1 MTVILLAPT
10 VPALA
15 QPTAAGSPARSAF
28 AARDDA
34 YVISAGHTLTVRDG
48 VLTND
53 SGVTALIRHTDPG
66 HGALALNPD
75 GSFRYTPT
83 AGFTGSD
90 TFTYTVSDAVK
101 LYSTHLSPLA
111 TISGVPITAGG
122 FGSSLAPV
130 PGSADEYY
138 GLEDRGPNVDGPNGT
153 KIEPLPDFDPS
164 IGKFKLI
171 GAKAVLERTIPLR
184 AFDGTPYNG
193 RVNVAASTG
202 ESITDLNGTVLPP
215 SPYGYDSE
223 GLVALA
229 DGTFWVSDEYGPF
242 ITHFDR
248 TGRQIGR
255 LTPFDGSLPY
265 ELSLRVPNKGMEGL
279 TITPDGHTLVGMM
292 QSALAQTDLA
302 GAKPANVAPVRI
314 VTYDLRTGVTHEY
327 LYLLTDPKINSGA
340 VSEITALSATRFVV
354 DERDGK
360 FEPNAYKKLFL
371 IDLAGATDV
380 GPRATVAGAGYDAL
394 HGGLLVGG
402 RTIEALV
409 GTSATAAATTT
420 LATAGIT
427 PVAKTL
433 DVDLGGLLTTLD
445 PTGGFFGH
453 DKVEGVATTDHGRT
467 LVVSNDSDFGIA
479 GVTGSTPPFT
489 LTPKVLPNGAQDD
502 GEYLWVDTTRVA
514 DPVRTA
520 TVTITVAPTATTPG
534 SCPPAAAALSYSDA
548 LDKVVYHG
556 AQIGGLSDLAY
567 DRRSGSF
574 VATVDNHLTDPSRL
588 WFFSNTTSAV
598 ITRDPLVLTRP
609 DGTPYTGL
617 TADNEGLAVLPDG
630 DFLVSSETEPSIR
643 IFGRDGRQRAELPVP
658 QRFQVAP
665 AGQATNNATLE
676 GLSVSPDGRRVVAAM
691 EGTLSGDVP
700 ADGSAAV
707 YRRFLVYDSDTRGR
721 FSLVKQIGYQV
732 QPGNRISE
740 VQQYRDGA
748 LLVMEAAYSPTAGNT
763 IALYAVPRLDRSA
776 DVSGVANLSSRPG
789 LVVEKELV
797 ADVTKCPTL
806 GATAKQPQANPLMD
820 NYEGMVTRPLVPHL
834 YAVSLISDDNFNPT
848 QITRLLNLVARL
860 P

>member
-1 MTVILLAPT
+1 MRVVRRRRPAAVVALMTVMLVAP
-10 VPALA
+10 VIPAAA
-15 QPTAAGSPARSAF
+15 QPTAAGPTDARSAF
-28 AARDDA
+28 TARDDS
-34 YVISAGHTLTVRDG
+34 YVVGAGQTLIERGG
-48 VLTND
+48 VLAND
-53 SGVTALIRHTDPG
+53 SGVTALIRHTAPV
-66 HGALALNPD
+66 HGSLNLNPD
-75 GSFRYTPT
+75 GSFRYAPT

-111 TISGVPITAGG
+111 TIGGVPITAGG

-164 IGKFKLI
+164 IGRFKLVS
-171 GAKAVLERTIPLR
+171 GKAVLERTIPLR

-202 ESITDLNGTVLPP
+202 ETITDLNGAVLPA

-223 GLVALA
+223 GLVAVA

-242 ITHFDR
+242 VTHFDR

-255 LTPFDGSLPY
+255 LSPFDGSLPY
-265 ELSLRVPNKGMEGL
+265 ELSFRVPNKGMEGL
-279 TITPDGHTLVGMM
+279 TITPDGRTLVGMM
-292 QSALAQTDLA
+292 QSALQQTDLA
-302 GAKPANVAPVRI
+302 AKPANVAPVRI
-314 VTYDLRTGVTHEY
+314 VTYDLRTGITHEY
-327 LYLLTDPKINSGA
+327 LYLLTDPKISSSA
-340 VSEITALSATRFVV
+340 VSEITALSATRFIV

-360 FEPNAYKKLFL
+360 FEPNAYKKLFS

-394 HGGLLVGG
+394 HGGLLIGG
-402 RTIEALV
+402 KTIEALV
-409 GTSATAAATTT
+409 GTSPTDAATAT
-420 LATAGIT
+420 LAAAGIT
-427 PVAKTL
+427 PVAKHL

-445 PTGGFFGH
+445 PSGGFFGH
-453 DKVEGVATTDHGRT
+453 DKIEGVATTDHGRT
-467 LVVSNDSDFGIA
+467 LVISNDSDFGIS

-489 LTPKVLPNGAQDD
+489 LTPKILPNGTQDD
-502 GEYLWVDTTRVA
+502 GDYLWVDTSKIG

-520 TVTITVAPTATTPG
+520 TVTITVAPSATTAG
-534 SCPPAAAALSYSDA
+534 SCPPAAAALSFSDA
-548 LDKVVYHG
+548 LDKVNFHG
-556 AQIGGLSDLAY
+556 AQIGGLSDLAF
-567 DRRSGSF
+567 DRRSSSY

-588 WFFSNTTSAV
+588 WFFSNTTSPV

-630 DFLVSSETEPSIR
+630 NFLVSSETEPSVR
-643 IFGRDGRQRAELPVP
+643 IFGRDGRQRSELPVP
-658 QRFQVAP
+658 QRFLVTP
-665 AGQATNNATLE
+665 AGEATSNATLE
-676 GLSVSPDGRRVVAAM
+676 GLSVSPDGRRIVAAM

-707 YRRFLVYDSDTRGR
+707 YRRFLVYDADARGR
-721 FSLVKQIGYQV
+721 FSLVEQIGYQV

-748 LLVMEAAYSPTAGNT
+748 LLVMEAAYHPTTGNT
-763 IALYAVPRLDRSA
+763 IALYAVPGLDRA
-776 DVSGVANLSSRPG
+776 TDVSRIANLSTRPG
-789 LVVEKELV
+789 AVARKQLV
-797 ADVTKCPTL
+797 ADVTACPTL
-806 GATAKQPQANPLMD
+806 GAAAKQPQTNP
-820 NYEGMVTRPLVPHL
+820 
-834 YAVSLISDDNFNPT
+834 
-848 QITRLLNLVARL
+848 
-860 P
+860 